1 MAVKQLSIFVENKEG
16 KLVTITDSIANAGID
31 IRAMSVADTQDF
43 GIFRLIVT
51 EPERAKEA
59 LESSGCFVSITKV
72 VGVSIPD
79 VPGSFAKVVNILAR
93 HNINIEYMYA
103 FITVSKKNASVVLR
117 VADNDEA
124 ERILTEN
131 GIQLLEEKDIVNM

>member
-1 MAVKQLSIFVENKEG
+1 MAVKQISIFVENKEG
-16 KLVTITDSIANAGID
+16 KLVTITDSIAKAGID

-51 EPERAKEA
+51 DPEKAREA

-79 VPGSFAKVVNILAR
+79 EPGSLAKVVRILAR
-93 HNINIEYMYA
+93 YNINIEYMYA
-103 FITVSKKNASVVLR
+103 FITISKKFASVVLK
-117 VADNDEA
+117 VADNDAA
-124 ERILTEN
+124 EKILTEN
-131 GIQLLEEKDIVNM
+131 GIKLLEEEDIIAM

>member
-1 MAVKQLSIFVENKEG
+1 MAVKQLSIFVENREG
-16 KLVTITDSIANAGID
+16 KLVTITDSIANAGVD

-51 EPERAKEA
+51 DPEKAREA

-79 VPGSFAKVVNILAR
+79 EPGSLAKVVHILAR

-117 VADNDEA
+117 VADNEKA
-124 ERILTEN
+124 EKILTEN
-131 GIQLLEEKDIVNM
+131 GVKLLSESDMVNI

>member
-16 KLVTITDSIANAGID
+16 KLVTITDAISKANID

-51 EPERAKEA
+51 DPEKAKDA

-79 VPGSFAKVVNILAR
+79 EPGALAKVINILAR
-93 HNINIEYMYA
+93 SNINIEYMYA
-103 FITVSKKNASVVLR
+103 FITISKQNASVVLR
-117 VADNDEA
+117 VADNEFA
-124 ERILTEN
+124 EKILAEN
-131 GIQLLEEKDIVNM
+131 GVKLLSESDILAL

>member
-1 MAVKQLSIFVENKEG
+1 MAVNQLSIFVENKEG
-16 KLVTITDSIANAGID
+16 KLVTITDSIANANVD

-51 EPERAKEA
+51 DPQKAKSA

-72 VGVSIPD
+72 VGISIPD
-79 VPGSFAKVVNILAR
+79 EPGSLAKIVNILAR

-103 FITVSKKNASVVLR
+103 FITVSKKFASVVLR
-117 VADNDEA
+117 VADNDLA
-124 ERILTEN
+124 EQILVEN
-131 GIQLLEEKDIVNM
+131 GIRLLEESDIVNM

>member
-1 MAVKQLSIFVENKEG
+1 MAVKQVSIFVENKEG
-16 KLVTITDSIANAGID
+16 KLVTITDAIAKAGVD

-51 EPERAKEA
+51 DPEKAKEA

-79 VPGSFAKVVNILAR
+79 EPGSLSKVVNILAR

-103 FITVSKKNASVVLR
+103 FITATKKFASVVLR
-117 VADNDEA
+117 VADNEA
-124 ERILTEN
+124 AEKILTEN
-131 GIQLLEEKDIVNM
+131 GVKLMDESDIAVI